1 LADQIG
7 ARIVVKLLT
16 RVLIEVAVAADGVSD
31 GRMYP
36 DDPVSGMAF
45 TTEGDLDTQVPRK
58 VCARRKR
65 PASARGLLGQPVPA
79 LEAPPLLRSAPTR
92 RRSAA
97 LPVHELRSAIGHR
110 SCARSRSCGFGCWFR
125 RK

>member
-1 LADQIG
+1 MADQIG

-45 TTEGDLDTQVPRK
+45 TTEGDLDTQVPQEGLR
-58 VCARRKR
+58 AAQAAGER
-65 PASARGLLGQPVPA
+65 PGTFGSAGAGARGTAPA
-79 LEAPPLLRSAPTR
+79 AIGADTR
-92 RRSAA
+92 RSFALCEGERFANVVETCYSQSAK
-97 LPVHELRSAIGHR
+97 RD
-110 SCARSRSCGFGCWFR
+110 
-125 RK
+125 